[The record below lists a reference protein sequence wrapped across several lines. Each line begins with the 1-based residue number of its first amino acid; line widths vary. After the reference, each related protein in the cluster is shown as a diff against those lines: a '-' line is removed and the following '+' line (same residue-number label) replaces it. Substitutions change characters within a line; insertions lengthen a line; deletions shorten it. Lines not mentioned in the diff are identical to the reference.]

1 MTDATAT
8 ATTTI
13 VRPADATLREAFS
26 LALLFAAIKLL
37 LHIATNLWEAHIGYG
52 YFRDELYYLM
62 CGRHLAWGYVD
73 HGPLVALQARFA
85 ELVFGHSLAGIRM
98 LSALAGAKRVLLTGL
113 LAWAFG
119 GRRPAQALAM
129 LSILLVPQ
137 YLGLDSYLCMNS
149 FESAFWMGCV
159 LALVLILRG
168 WNERW
173 CWLLFGVCGGV
184 GLLNKPSM
192 TFFLV
197 ALLAGLL
204 LTPQRRLLFS
214 RWAAIGVAL
223 LIIIALPNLLWQVHN
238 HWPTLEF
245 LHNGQVENKNIKL
258 VPLPFLGQQISILNP
273 ITLFVWLPGLI
284 WLIRNQAAKS
294 WRFLGYTY
302 LIFLAIMMVLHAK
315 DYYVAPIYPYLF
327 AAGGIFWEQR
337 LLKRRAVR
345 ENRIFAFP
353 VYETLLILTG
363 ILILPMAIPVMR
375 PATWVAYTKALH
387 LYNTS
392 GNTENESSG
401 VLPQFYADRFGWQEE
416 VDEVT
421 RIYHSLSPEDQKKVG
436 ILCSNYG
443 EASAINILGH
453 GLPTAISGHNS
464 YWMWGPNGAT
474 GEIMIVVNGASP
486 EEMRKYY
493 DSVEIAGRM
502 ANPLSMPFERRNIY
516 LVRGR
521 HKNITSD
528 WKDLKH
534 YI

>member
-1 MTDATAT
+1 MANNTAT
-8 ATTTI
+8 AATTV
-13 VRPADATLREAFS
+13 VRPVDSSLLDAFG
-26 LALLFAAIKLL
+26 LALIFAAIKLV

-52 YFRDELYYLM
+52 YFRDELYYLL

-73 HGPLVALQARFA
+73 HGPIVALQARVC

-98 LSALAGAKRVLLTGL
+98 LSALAGAKRVLLTGI
-113 LAWAFG
+113 LAWTLG

-129 LSILLVPQ
+129 IGVLMSPQ

-159 LALVLILRG
+159 LALILILRG
-168 WNERW
+168 WSERW

-192 TFFLV
+192 TFFLI
-197 ALLAGLL
+197 ALLLGLL
-204 LTPQRRLLFS
+204 LTPQRRILFS

-223 LIIIALPNLLWQVHN
+223 LILIALPNLLWQVSH

-245 LHNGQVENKNIKL
+245 LHNGQVENKNVKL
-258 VPLPFLGQQISILNP
+258 GLLAFVGKQILNLHP
-273 ITLFVWLPGLI
+273 NAILIWVPGLI
-284 WLIRNQAAKS
+284 WLLSNPIAKP

-302 LIFLAIMMVLHAK
+302 LIFLAIMMALHAK
-315 DYYVAPIYPYLF
+315 DYYVTPIYPILF
-327 AAGGIFWEQR
+327 AAGGIAWEQR
-337 LLKRRAVR
+337 FANRPAVR
-345 ENRIFAFP
+345 QNRAFAFP
-353 VYETLLILTG
+353 IYETILIIGGILT
-363 ILILPMAIPVMR
+363 LPMAIPVMR
-375 PATWVAYTKALH
+375 PSTWVAYTKALH

-401 VLPQFYADRFGWQEE
+401 LLPQFYADRFGWQEE
-416 VDEVT
+416 IDEVT
-421 RIYHSLSPEDQKKVG
+421 RIYRSLSPEDQSRVG

-443 EASAINILGH
+443 EASAINFLGH
-453 GLPTAISGHNS
+453 DLPTAISGHNS

-474 GEIMIVVNGASP
+474 GEVMILVTGATP
-486 EEMRKYY
+486 EELRKNY

-502 ANPLSMPFERRNIY
+502 DNPLSMPYERRNIY

-521 HKNITSD
+521 HKNLTD
-528 WKDLKH
+528 NWKDVKH